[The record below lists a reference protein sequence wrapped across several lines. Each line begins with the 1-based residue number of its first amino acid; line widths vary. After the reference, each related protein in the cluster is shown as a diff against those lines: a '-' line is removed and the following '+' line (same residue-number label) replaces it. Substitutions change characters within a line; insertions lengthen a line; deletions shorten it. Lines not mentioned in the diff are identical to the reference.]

1 MAKDNLLIIPNTLAT
16 FGGGENLAF
25 SLYHR
30 LGYAYNIRIVN
41 PFSNKDLI
49 RTEKS
54 ELLRQHK
61 IKPRDVVDVRCR
73 SFRMKTYGN
82 EEFLF
87 MIPTS
92 EGKKELESAVKW
104 SGSIYGI
111 TQNPLLLRAAVR
123 YANRFNSKY
132 VFAIQN
138 YFFSSFFDSS
148 TGIISNA
155 QKWAYRSILKQ
166 IRHFHALN
174 SYDAGLVRKNIP
186 RAMPYIIPGFT
197 DSSPKR
203 ISANRKEFVVLWVGR
218 LDRYQKGVDLF
229 CDIVEKVVAR
239 EGGIKFLVL
248 GGGED
253 GEPLIKGLASKY
265 KKNVEWRGFVPHEKV
280 KEAYGQSSLIAFT
293 SRGDELR
300 YFPLVFLEGQSFG
313 LPIVTFDGKG
323 CKGIVG
329 DNVNGTLI
337 KPFDTSDFADE
348 IISRYRKWK
357 SSGSGYS
364 KIMSTVSR
372 HAAER
377 FGPDVVIPEM
387 ARMLKPISHNKS
399 KAI

>member
-16 FGGGENLAF
+16 FGGGEHLAF
-25 SLYHR
+25 GLYHR
-30 LGYAYNIRIVN
+30 LGYAYNVRIVN

-49 RTEKS
+49 RTEKAD
-54 ELLRQHK
+54 LLKQHK
-61 IKPRDVVDVRCR
+61 IKPEDVVDVRCR
-73 SFRMKTYGN
+73 SFRMRTYGN

-92 EGKKELESAVKW
+92 EGKRSLESAVRW
-104 SGSIYGI
+104 SGSVYGI
-111 TQNPLLLRAAVR
+111 TQNPLLLSAAVR

-138 YFFSSFFDSS
+138 YLFSSFFDSS
-148 TGIISNA
+148 TGIVSNA
-155 QKWAYRSILKQ
+155 QKWAYRSILKR

-174 SYDAGLVRKNIP
+174 SYDAGLVRRNIP
-186 RAMPYIIPGFT
+186 DARPYIIPGFT
-197 DSSPKR
+197 DSSPTR
-203 ISANRKEFVVLWVGR
+203 ITANRKEFVVLWVGR

-229 CDIVEKVVAR
+229 CDIVERAVAK
-239 EGGIKFLVL
+239 ESGIRFLVL

-253 GEPLIKGLASKY
+253 GEPLIKDLASRY
-265 KKNVEWRGFVPHEKV
+265 RRNVEWKGFVPHEEV
-280 KEAYGQSSLIAFT
+280 KKAYRQSSLIAFT

-313 LPIVTFDGKG
+313 LPIVAFDGKG

-329 DNVNGTLI
+329 DKVNGTLVR
-337 KPFDTSDFADE
+337 PFDTSGFADE

-357 SSGSGYS
+357 DSSISYS

-372 HAAER
+372 HATER
-377 FGPDVVIPEM
+377 FGPDVVIPKM
-387 ARMLKPISHNKS
+387 AKMLKPFS
-399 KAI
+399 